1 MDNSNIT
8 EDEQGIKAAEEWFE
22 SGGGTRLFLRRW
34 TGKQAPRAV
43 LHIVHGMAEHSLR
56 YDKFARRLCGEG
68 IEVWAADQ
76 RGHGKTADLSVNKA
90 GKGGLPGHCDDV
102 DGIPAVQ
109 DDIRRINRAIKKA
122 RPDLPLFLMGHSWG
136 SFEVQYYIEDGD
148 AASGESEGD
157 LIDGCILSGTRGPDG
172 VKIKAGAF
180 VLALISALVGP
191 RYGSRLSRAISDGP
205 FNRAFKPNRTAFD
218 WLSRDEKEVDAYTAD
233 PASGMLCSSGFYR
246 DLGALLKAIHR
257 KDRMAAI
264 RKDLP
269 VYVFA
274 GNSDP
279 VGDMGNSPTALVDAY
294 RSLGIKDLEFVLYPG
309 ARHEMLNETN
319 REEATGDLVAWL
331 NRHIG
336 TSGLVPGASSEK
348 TVDSL

>member
-1 MDNSNIT
+1 MDDSSIT
-8 EDEQGIKAAEEWFE
+8 EDEREIKSAEGWFE
-22 SGGGTRLFLRRW
+22 AGGETRLFLRRW
-34 TGKQAPRAV
+34 TGKQAPKAV
-43 LHIVHGMAEHSLR
+43 LHVVHGMAEHSLR
-56 YDKFARRLCGEG
+56 YDRFARRLCGEG

-76 RGHGKTADLSVNKA
+76 RGHGKTADLLVNKP
-90 GKGGLPGHCDDV
+90 GKGGLLGHCDDV

-109 DDIRRINRAIKKA
+109 DDIRRINRAIKEA
-122 RPDLPLFLMGHSWG
+122 HPDVPLFLMGHSWG
-136 SFEVQYYIEDGD
+136 SFEVQYYIEDEG
-148 AASGESEGD
+148 AGER

-172 VKIKAGAF
+172 VKIQAGAF
-180 VLALISALVGP
+180 VLALVSALVGP
-191 RYGSRLSRAISDGP
+191 RYGSRLSQALSDGP
-205 FNRAFKPNRTAFD
+205 FNRAFRPNRTAFD
-218 WLSRDEKEVDAYTAD
+218 WLSRDEKEVDAYVTD
-233 PASGMLCSSGFYR
+233 PVCGMLCSSGFYR
-246 DLGALLKAIHR
+246 DLGALLKAIHQ

-319 REEATGDLVAWL
+319 REEVTGDLIAWL
-331 NRHIG
+331 NKHII
-336 TSGLVPGASSEK
+336 
-348 TVDSL
+348 